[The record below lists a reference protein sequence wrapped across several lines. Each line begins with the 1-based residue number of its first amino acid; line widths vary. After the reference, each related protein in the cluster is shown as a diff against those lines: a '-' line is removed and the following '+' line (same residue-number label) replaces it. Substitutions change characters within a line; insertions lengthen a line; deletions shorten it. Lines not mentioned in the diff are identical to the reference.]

1 MLFRSVNDL
10 DKTPQISGAL
20 SIAQFD
26 LAKFLD
32 SIGNPLP
39 PMAEDSLS
47 KVELV
52 SRLQGTPTRLALED
66 LNLKLD
72 SSTFTG
78 RVAVD
83 DFAKQSLRVQLKGDT
98 FNADDYLP
106 VKSESAKGATAARQA
121 EVQDSEAGAMAA
133 GGTTPLP
140 DAPTKGAWSKIGRAS
155 CRERVS

>member
-1 MLFRSVNDL
+1 LRALGELKVNDL

-20 SIAQFD
+20 SVAQFD

-39 PMAEDSLS
+39 PMAEGSLS

-106 VKSESAKGATAARQA
+106 AKSESAKAKFRTAKPAPWPP
-121 EVQDSEAGAMAA
+121 AA
-133 GGTTPLP
+133 PHRCRTPP
-140 DAPTKGAWSKIGRAS
+140 PKAPGAPTS
-155 CRERVS
+155 CCR